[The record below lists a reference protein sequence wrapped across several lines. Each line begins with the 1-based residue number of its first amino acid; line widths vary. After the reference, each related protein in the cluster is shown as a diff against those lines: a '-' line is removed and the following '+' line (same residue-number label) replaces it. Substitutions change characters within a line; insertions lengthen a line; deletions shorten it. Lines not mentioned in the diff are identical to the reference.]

1 MSDDLGAKA
10 ASQQRAAN
18 HQFPIMK
25 KHWGVLVLFIIIAV
39 AGFAIG
45 GAPLIRFL
53 ADQERVRAW
62 IEGFGVWGPLALIA
76 MIVVQTVLSI
86 SPISLLAVVGA
97 YVFGFWGGIVYAFI
111 GLAVGSAL
119 CMILG
124 RVFGRPLIDRL
135 IDPRSLATF
144 DRFTQKRGPVFF
156 FIIFVMP
163 WVPDDLA
170 CYAIGLSQLS
180 LKLMI
185 PLAAIGRMPSVI
197 VQCWL
202 VAYAAELPLGVIL
215 GVIAGGVLL
224 ALAFYRYHAQLE
236 QFVINLAARFNR
248 RPAVSIEESEA

>member
-1 MSDDLGAKA
+1 
-10 ASQQRAAN
+10 
-18 HQFPIMK
+18 MK
-25 KHWGVLVLFIIIAV
+25 KRWGVLVILIILAV
-39 AGFAIG
+39 GSFAIG

-76 MIVVQTVLSI
+76 MIAVQTVLSV

-97 YVFGFWGGIVYAFI
+97 YLFGFWQGVVYAFI
-111 GLAVGSAL
+111 GLALGSSL

-124 RVFGRPLIDRL
+124 RRFGRPLVDRL
-135 IDPRSLATF
+135 IDPKSMATF
-144 DRFTQKRGPVFF
+144 DRFTEKRGPVFF

-170 CYAIGLSQLS
+170 CYAIGLSRLS

-185 PLAAIGRMPSVI
+185 PLAAFGRMPSVI

-202 VAYAAELPLGVIL
+202 TAYATVLPPAVII

-224 ALAFYRYHAQLE
+224 ALAFYRYHRQLE
-236 QFVINLAARFNR
+236 QVVIDLAARFNR
-248 RPAVSIEESEA
+248 RVALPVTEPVDDIEG

>member
-1 MSDDLGAKA
+1 
-10 ASQQRAAN
+10 
-18 HQFPIMK
+18 MK
-25 KHWGVLVLFIIIAV
+25 KRWGVLVIFIIIAV
-39 AGFAIG
+39 VAFAIG

-76 MIVVQTVLSI
+76 MIIVQTVLSV
-86 SPISLLAVVGA
+86 SPVSLLAVVGA
-97 YVFGFWGGIVYAFI
+97 YVFGFWQGVLYAFI
-111 GLAVGSAL
+111 GLAIGSTL

-124 RVFGRPLIDRL
+124 RRFGRPLVDRL
-135 IDPRSLATF
+135 IDPKSMATF
-144 DRFTQKRGPVFF
+144 DRFTEKRGPVFF

-170 CYAIGLSQLS
+170 CYAIGLSHLS

-185 PLAAIGRMPSVI
+185 PLAAFGRMPSVI

-202 VAYAAELPLGVIL
+202 TAYATVLPPAVII

-224 ALAFYRYHAQLE
+224 ALVFYRYHRRLE
-236 QFVINLAARFNR
+236 QIVINLAARFNR
-248 RPAVSIEESEA
+248 RAVVPVAESIEDVEH

>member
-1 MSDDLGAKA
+1 
-10 ASQQRAAN
+10 
-18 HQFPIMK
+18 MK
-25 KHWGVLVLFIIIAV
+25 KRWGVLVFFIIIAV
-39 AGFAIG
+39 AAFAIG

-76 MIVVQTVLSI
+76 MIIVQTVLSV
-86 SPISLLAVVGA
+86 SPVSLLAVVGA
-97 YVFGFWGGIVYAFI
+97 YVFGFWQGVLYAFI
-111 GLAVGSAL
+111 GLAIGSAL

-124 RVFGRPLIDRL
+124 RRFGRPLVDRL
-135 IDPRSLATF
+135 IDPKSMATF
-144 DRFTQKRGPVFF
+144 DRFTEKRGPIFF
-156 FIIFVMP
+156 LVIFVMP

-170 CYAIGLSQLS
+170 CYAIGLSHLS

-185 PLAAIGRMPSVI
+185 PLAAFGRMPSVI

-202 VAYAAELPLGVIL
+202 TAYATVLPPALIV

-224 ALAFYRYHAQLE
+224 ALVFYRYHRQLE

-248 RPAVSIEESEA
+248 RAAVPVAEPIDDGEA